1 MSWKDIIRKVS
12 SSEEEAEKLIKD
24 CLKHQREDKK
34 KMMTEEEIQA
44 EKLKTKERNL
54 KKKDKQKEWKIE
66 NKEKVKEYQKVYNKM
81 YYEKSKG

>member
-1 MSWKDIIRKVS
+1 MNWKDVIRKTS
-12 SSEEEAEKLIKD
+12 STEEEAEKLIKE
-24 CLKHQREDKK
+24 CLKIQREEKK

-44 EKLKTKERNL
+44 GKLKTKERNL
-54 KKKDKQKEWKIE
+54 KKKDKQKEWKLK